1 MAREKTLEEKI
12 EYIKELRPIDDAFF
26 ELLSQDQAVVE
37 EMLRTILEDPGLS
50 VDCVE
55 SQETIAN
62 AYGRAVRLDC
72 LCTLSDGT
80 SCNIE
85 VQRADD
91 DDHFK
96 RVRVNEA
103 GVTWKAT
110 EKGTSFKETP
120 DVIVVYISEFDILKG
135 EKTTYHVDKVVRE
148 TGQIIEDGT
157 TNIYVNTKVKDGSN
171 TSELMNLFLQKEVNN
186 PKFPKL
192 SYRVNYLKNN
202 QEGVRAM
209 CDVVKRYAADEVRE
223 VTEKY
228 SAIIAQKDASLAQ
241 KDASLAQ
248 KDASLAQKDSQIADL
263 MRQLHE
269 AQQKK

>member
-12 EYIKELRPIDDAFF
+12 EYVKELRPIDDAFF
-26 ELLSQDQAVVE
+26 ELLSQDAEVVE
-37 EMLRTILEDPGLS
+37 EMLRTILEDPGL
-50 VDCVE
+50 VVKHVE
-55 SQETIAN
+55 PQETIAN
-62 AYGRAVRLDC
+62 AYGRGVRLDC

-110 EKGTSFKETP
+110 EKGTSFEETP
-120 DVIVVYISEFDILKG
+120 DVIVVYISQFDILKAG
-135 EKTTYHVDKVVRE
+135 KTTYHVDKVVRE
-148 TGQIIEDGT
+148 TGQIIKDGS
-157 TNIYVNTKVKDGSN
+157 TNIYVNTKVKDG
-171 TSELMNLFLQKEVNN
+171 TDISELMSLFLQKEVND

-192 SYRVNYLKNN
+192 SNRVNYLKNN

-209 CDVVKRYAADEVRE
+209 CDVVERYAADAVKEAVAKTE
-223 VTEKY
+223 EKY
-228 SAIIAQKDASLAQ
+228 NAELLAQ
-241 KDASLAQ
+241 QTAYEAKFAALKAEMEKLKAQ
-248 KDASLAQKDSQIADL
+248 NSERMAQR
-263 MRQLHE
+263 M
-269 AQQKK
+269 